1 MEQELGTAGGPGSQ
15 AGRDPLARVTDLV
28 KTFTRS
34 GGSVVPA
41 IDGVSLDV
49 YPGEFLVLLGPSG
62 CGKTTLLRTLAG
74 LEQPDSGSI
83 EIRGEV
89 AFSATRRINVPPE
102 RRRLS
107 MIFQSYA
114 LWPHMTAFDN
124 VAYPLRNR
132 PGRRPGRHDIAERV
146 RRALDMTG
154 VPELAGQYPNQM
166 SGGQQQRIALARA
179 LVGGDDLILFDEPLS
194 NVDAKVREQLRLELL
209 SMQQDLGFA
218 AVYVTH
224 DQAEAMQLGH
234 RIAVLDRGRIAQIGS
249 PSEVYGQP
257 LSRYVA
263 NFVGTTNEILGTVRS
278 VPAPG
283 DPIASVDTKLG
294 TVLATVGHRGISVGD
309 EVVALCRP
317 ERCHMSV
324 TEPGAGNKWR
334 AEVVASLF
342 LGAHT
347 EHLLRAGG
355 HTFRSWAA
363 DSRQLE
369 AGTPVW
375 LSVAP
380 GDMRLL
386 PARDQ

>member
-1 MEQELGTAGGPGSQ
+1 MEQEPRAAGGLDCQPE
-15 AGRDPLARVTDLV
+15 REPLARIRDLV

-74 LEQPDSGSI
+74 LEQPDSGTI
-83 EIRGEV
+83 EIRGEA
-89 AFSATRRINVPPE
+89 AFSAARRINVPPE

-132 PGRRPGRHDIAERV
+132 PGRKLSRHDIAERV

-179 LVGGDDLILFDEPLS
+179 LVGSDDLILFDEPLS

-209 SMQQDLGFA
+209 SMQQELGFA

-234 RIAVLDRGRIAQIGS
+234 RIAVLDRGRVAQLGS

-263 NFVGTTNEILGTVRS
+263 NFVGTTNEILGTVES
-278 VPAPG
+278 LSAPP
-283 DPIASVDTKLG
+283 DPTASVDTKLG

-309 EVVALCRP
+309 EVAALCRP
-317 ERCHMSV
+317 ERCQVSV
-324 TEPGAGNKWR
+324 AEPGAGNKWR

-347 EHLLRAGG
+347 EHLLRVDG
-355 HTFRSWAA
+355 HTFRCWAA
-363 DSRQLE
+363 NSRQLE
-369 AGTPVW
+369 PGTPVW

-380 GDMRLL
+380 EDVRLL
-386 PARDQ
+386 PAHD